1 MSFFRVKTV
10 TKPNEKKYSYLY
22 KQTSVRDGQ
31 KVRSIME
38 YFGSI
43 NGKDI
48 QESTQN
54 RNSDLE
60 ATRNHKRMDF
70 NDEHRR
76 ALFKND
82 KAAFDRLSCTRFRR
96 HPLKLIQPA
105 SRTP

>member
-54 RNSDLE
+54 RNSDFPPCQC
-60 ATRNHKRMDF
+60 DV
-70 NDEHRR
+70 EHLSR
-76 ALFKND
+76 A
-82 KAAFDRLSCTRFRR
+82 
-96 HPLKLIQPA
+96 I
-105 SRTP
+105 